1 MSIETQHPA
10 SDPKQ
15 QVYRTTSERT
25 VYMMVIMLG
34 ICIVGGII
42 FFSMWDYWISTPAPV
57 VAMMAGEADL
67 AAPATATGKTITQ
80 DLTFIE
86 SSDFRTLAFNALP
99 GEDDNNPTV
108 HMNVG
113 DTVVFNVDN
122 GGISFHAFGVTQ
134 GTEGI
139 AGIIPGSEIG
149 TMSNALKPG
158 EGGSSEFI
166 AGEEGTY
173 YYICTVP
180 GHREQGMVGEIIVGP
195 AQGGGSSGKAAAPT
209 GVSHEFTFN
218 FVESDDFRTLAFNAL
233 PGEDGH
239 NPEIRVNSGDEV
251 TITANNMGKSFHA
264 FGVVSNPEDFNS
276 VIWDSAI
283 AAMANPLKPG
293 EGSSTTFIA
302 GAPGTYYYI
311 CTVPG
316 HALQGMQGSFIV
328 E

>member
-25 VYMMVIMLG
+25 VKMMVIMLG

-99 GEDDNNPTV
+99 GEDGNNPTI

-122 GGISFHAFGVTQ
+122 GGISFHAFGVTKAD
-134 GTEGI
+134 EGF
-139 AGIIPGSEIG
+139 AGIVPGSEIG
-149 TMSNALKPG
+149 AASNPLKPG

-166 AGEEGTY
+166 AGEEGIY

-195 AQGGGSSGKAAAPT
+195 AQGGSSGIASPPT
-209 GVSHEFTFN
+209 GISHEFTFN

-283 AAMANPLKPG
+283 AAMASPLKPG
-293 EGSSTTFIA
+293 EGGSTTFIA